1 MNLSKVEKTI
11 IMVLVVALIVGI
23 GGWFFAWPA
32 FQEIGKAE
40 TKVKNLETERTN
52 IYASL
57 ERETTIDQE
66 IEDAKKEAVKFEENF
81 YPDLTTY
88 EAVEVTLAHLKD
100 SNLETLSI
108 SASPMSTY
116 TIALQTF
123 SKGETVYNLKTYAQ
137 AARTDVEEEVL
148 AEGQFKD
155 GNKVYTVT
163 VNSITDVQITDEDG
177 KVIEIKDYTEAMEKA
192 HKEMV
197 VKTAVAQNRT
207 QTVGLTTAN
216 FEVRGRYEDYLKFID
231 YIYDAERATYMSS
244 VVIQMTAPPQEDEE
258 YINED
263 GSIVSGADAGED
275 AVVFCSPDTEVSAS
289 ISLMYL
295 SVEQMEEMETL
306 EIAGEKIV
314 VNQ

>member
-177 KVIEIKDYTEAMEKA
+177 KVIEPITDT
-192 HKEMV
+192 HSV
-197 VKTAVAQNRT
+197 VELAVA
-207 QTVGLTTAN
+207 
-216 FEVRGRYEDYLKFID
+216 
-231 YIYDAERATYMSS
+231 
-244 VVIQMTAPPQEDEE
+244 
-258 YINED
+258 
-263 GSIVSGADAGED
+263 AGIA
-275 AVVFCSPDTEVSAS
+275 AVVVGGVTAAG
-289 ISLMYL
+289 YL
-295 SVEQMEEMETL
+295 WAKKEEKRRRRERRARARARREREQQE
-306 EIAGEKIV
+306 
-314 VNQ
+314 